1 MSMNL
6 MVLAMK
12 AKVGNPL
19 RKLVLIKLADNA
31 SDIGECWPSYKH
43 IADQCEI
50 SKRSVI
56 THIKNLEEMG
66 FLRVE
71 HRDGKFYKNSSNMY
85 HLTIGAGA
93 APVQEIHQPSAGD
106 APCDSAGAA
115 PRISNSIEPIIE
127 PVKAVNKKKLT
138 KAEMLF
144 NKVRSDMDMYPVL
157 NLIDNELLIEWSKL
171 RSRKGASDSDRALN
185 TIEATLNKLKTFHDI
200 HPGFAIS
207 KQCDAGWTSIEV
219 DYFVKGNSS
228 TGQQTKSDMLLAGS
242 STNQNTFFPDT
253 RPGLISHD

>member
-31 SDIGECWPSYKH
+31 SDLGECWPSYKH

-66 FLRVE
+66 FLTVE
-71 HRDGKFYKNSSNMY
+71 HRAGKFYKNSSNMY
-85 HLTIGAGA
+85 CLTIGAGD
-93 APVQEIHQPSAGD
+93 APVQEIHHPSAGA
-106 APCDSAGAA
+106 APCDGAGAA

-138 KAEMLF
+138 KAQSLEVRVRTF
-144 NKVRSDMDMYPVL
+144 NHEYPQL
-157 NLIDNELLIEWSKL
+157 NCLDDELLIEWSKL
-171 RSRKGASDSDRALN
+171 RSKKGASDSHRALKR
-185 TIEATLNKLKTFHDI
+185 IESTLKTLISDHGI
-200 HPGFAIS
+200 SPTHAIG

-219 DYFVKGNSS
+219 DYFVKGNSN
-228 TGQQTKSDMLLAGS
+228 TGQQLAVHQPTQS
-242 STNQNTFFPDT
+242 FDDALKRVF
-253 RPGLISHD
+253 